1 MTSAAIAVLGLLFL
15 KHFICDFVLQT
26 PWQIK
31 EKGIYGARGGILHS
45 GIHVVGTFL
54 AIIPLM
60 PSAGAVVALLA
71 AEFVVHYHID
81 WSKEQM
87 VRRFQWREGSSFW
100 HAIGFD
106 QLLHNLTYL
115 TIVVYLTR

>member
-1 MTSAAIAVLGLLFL
+1 MTSAAITVLGLLFI

-31 EKGIYGARGGILHS
+31 EKGVYGAPGGILHS
-45 GIHVVGTFL
+45 GIHVVGTLL

-60 PSAGAVVALLA
+60 PSAGVVMALLA
-71 AEFVVHYHID
+71 TEFVIHYHID

-87 VRRFQWREGSSFW
+87 VRRFQWREGSPFW
-100 HAIGFD
+100 QAIGFD

-115 TIVVYLTR
+115 GIVVYLTR

>member
-1 MTSAAIAVLGLLFL
+1 MTSAAIAVLGLLFI

-31 EKGIYGARGGILHS
+31 QKGIYGAPGGFLHA
-45 GIHVVGTFL
+45 GLHVAGTFF

-60 PSAGAVVALLA
+60 PSMGVVIALLA
-71 AEFVVHYHID
+71 AEFVIHYHID

-87 VRRFQWREGSSFW
+87 VRRFEWREGAPFW

-106 QLLHNLTYL
+106 QLMHNLTYL
-115 TIVVYLTR
+115 AIVVALTR